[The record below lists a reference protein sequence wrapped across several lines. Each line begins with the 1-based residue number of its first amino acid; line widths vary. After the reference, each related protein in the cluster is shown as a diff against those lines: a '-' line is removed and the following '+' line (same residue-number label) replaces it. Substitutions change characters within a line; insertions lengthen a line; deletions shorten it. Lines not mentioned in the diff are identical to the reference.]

1 MNDRQL
7 RYFCA
12 VVDAGSTALAAS
24 QLFVA
29 PTAISTQVNL
39 LEKEL
44 YNLRYQMK
52 ISQVEKPHRIKRVRR
67 EIAKCKTIIKE
78 KELLNAQK

>member
-1 MNDRQL
+1 MMAKIVDEIKQL
-7 RYFCA
+7 DINEIRKKIN
-12 VVDAGSTALAAS
+12 V
-24 QLFVA
+24 
-29 PTAISTQVNL
+29 

-78 KELLNAQK
+78 KESVNAQK